1 MHVRIGGTSGGEQ
14 WQGYKELFDGV
25 VFAARE
31 ERDKSNLESIMTE
44 AVQSEGGAV
53 QRKGRCGLRVC
64 ASVTVLCHVSN
75 GNSDATQGCDSSSC
89 QIVTIGLSSFTRH
102 NQTVV
107 RLAAKGILSYPRP
120 SDASR
125 SQLSSIIKHTTNR
138 SSQALKH
145 VPLRT
150 LNDL

>member
-53 QRKGRCGLRVC
+53 QRKGVVAC
-64 ASVTVLCHVSN
+64 ASARLLQCYATFPMATVMPRKA
-75 GNSDATQGCDSSSC
+75 ATLQV
-89 QIVTIGLSSFTRH
+89 VTIGP
-102 NQTVV
+102 
-107 RLAAKGILSYPRP
+107 ILVHETQSDISP
-120 SDASR
+120 SCGQR
-125 SQLSSIIKHTTNR
+125 YTL
-138 SSQALKH
+138 
-145 VPLRT
+145 VPETFKRKSLT
-150 LNDL
+150 A